1 MSANLDLLK
10 KGYEDF
16 IRGDVQAAS
25 APWSDDFT
33 WQGPDSPDVPGAGVH
48 EGKQQALEVLQQ
60 AVGAWDR
67 FELSADEFV
76 DGGDTIVVLGHTEAS
91 KGENSMKGP
100 FVHIWRFREGTP
112 VRIQLLSDTLQG
124 ARTLGIV

>member
-1 MSANLDLLK
+1 MSANLDLLT

-16 IRGDVQAAS
+16 IRGDVAAAT

-33 WQGPDSPDVPGAGVH
+33 WQGPNSEDVPGSGTH
-48 EGKQQALEVLQQ
+48 EGKQAALQALQQ

-91 KGENSMKGP
+91 KGGRDLKGP
-100 FVHIWRFREGTP
+100 FVHVWRFREGAP
-112 VRIQLLSDTLQG
+112 VRIQLLTDTLQS